1 MTTLR
6 GHTLPNVP
14 PLPERRSGADRYD
27 RVSRNVLSIVVVC
40 LALGTAV
47 ATAILDSP
55 LPMLLLLVAAL
66 VVLHRELA
74 GTHWRDVLVTFRA
87 LPSQTLAV
95 AAGLGTSALE
105 AIGIAGPSIAEARFP
120 FKPAG

>member
-66 VVLHRELA
+66 
-74 GTHWRDVLVTFRA
+74 GFA
-87 LPSQTLAV
+87 LLGRPEIATPIFAFVFYLNLPTLATRFHGVPTLV
-95 AAGLGTSALE
+95 AVLFGLILVLPAL
-105 AIGIAGPSIAEARFP
+105 
-120 FKPAG
+120 